1 MTLGLPDIA
10 ALSVASSHTNNLS
23 QVGVALLSNALDNQ
37 EVQGDSMV
45 KMMEQSVN
53 PNVGGNFDVRV

>member
-1 MTLGLPDIA
+1 MTLGLSDIA

-37 EVQGDSMV
+37 EVQGDTMV

-53 PNVGGNFDVRV
+53 SNVGGNFDVRV